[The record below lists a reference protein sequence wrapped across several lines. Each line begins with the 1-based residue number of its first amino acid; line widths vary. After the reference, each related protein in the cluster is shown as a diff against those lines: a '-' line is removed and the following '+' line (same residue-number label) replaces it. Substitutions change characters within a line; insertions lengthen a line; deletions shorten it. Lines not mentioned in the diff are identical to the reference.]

1 MTQTQTPSSFT
12 AETIQTWFVAQ
23 VAEQNPDLDPEDID
37 VNDRFDSFGL
47 DSARAMLIASRAEK
61 MLGFQLSPSWL
72 WHYPTIAGL
81 SQRLAEEAQ
90 QMEAELLSELDPET
104 IAQALKEVESR

>member
-1 MTQTQTPSSFT
+1 MTQIETPSSFT
-12 AETIQTWFVAQ
+12 TETLQAWFVAQ
-23 VAEQNPDLDPEDID
+23 IAEQTDCDPEDID
-37 VNDRFDSFGL
+37 VTDRFDSFGL
-47 DSARAMLIASRAEK
+47 SSARAMLIASRAEK

-90 QMEAELLSELDPET
+90 QMEAELLQNLDPET
-104 IAQALKEVESR
+104 LAQALNEVESR

>member
-1 MTQTQTPSSFT
+1 MTQIQTTSSFT
-12 AETIQTWFVAQ
+12 TESIQAWFITQ
-23 VAEQNPDLDPEDID
+23 IAEQTSIDPEDID
-37 VNDRFDSFGL
+37 VNDRFDNFGL
-47 DSARAMLIASRAEK
+47 NSARAMLIASRAEK

-90 QMEAELLSELDPET
+90 QLEADLLQTLDPET
-104 IAQALKEVESR
+104 LAQALNEVETK

>member
-12 AETIQTWFVAQ
+12 TETIQAWFVTQ

-72 WHYPTIAGL
+72 WHYPTITSL

-104 IAQALKEVESR
+104 IAQALSEVETR